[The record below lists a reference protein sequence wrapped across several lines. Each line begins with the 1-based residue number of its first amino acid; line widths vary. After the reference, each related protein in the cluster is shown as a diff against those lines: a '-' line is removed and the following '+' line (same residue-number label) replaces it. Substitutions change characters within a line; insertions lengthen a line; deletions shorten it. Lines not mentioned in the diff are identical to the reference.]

1 MPFLTELDPRAKIK
15 GSRDPLGFQPIWTG
29 LGRNVVGNFT
39 ATTGSI
45 RNFTTL
51 LIGLHFAER
60 AIQAGLAD
68 ESERCNLFMRFEQI
82 AAYSRHMSRTKDS
95 GNGERIL
102 GITRVVKNWDQT
114 NHKPYVSAKPTEQ
127 ILSNQKIYGIWGL
140 YTVASRRSRMVEE
153 SGHRLAP
160 LGQDFVESQYLPRL
174 QFGTRSRSSDLTR
187 LITQNF
193 TFEPKVKHQQ
203 IAKALSQVLAPS
215 LTATERQIYYQQFL
229 LGDPGYEKNPTHG
242 KQQTLWHTWQ
252 AMHQKD
258 AQAWKREFNYEELI
272 ELTRTARALQ
282 KDGLAQSLQNI
293 LDIEPLLSC
302 LNQVFLFSI
311 NRKGSTVKE
320 VADVLRNRWGLTLN
334 HIQSDAIEA
343 LESQLADEI
352 RLGTKQAKL
361 LGKLAKLLRA
371 GAYEEAIES
380 VFQQNALVMRDRGG
394 AAWVELKNNKIDVR
408 LRSEIPEL
416 ASAEKLP
423 ILWTNPYFL
432 NTMKNIG
439 ATLEGY
445 V

>member
-29 LGRNVVGNFT
+29 LGRNVIGNFT

-51 LIGLHFAER
+51 LIGLHFAEQ

-82 AAYSRHMSRTKDS
+82 AAYSRHMSRSKDS

-102 GITRVVKNWDQT
+102 GITRVIKNWDQT
-114 NHKPYVSAKPTEQ
+114 SHKPYVSAKPNEQ

-153 SGHRLAP
+153 SGHRLTP
-160 LGQDFVESQYLPRL
+160 LGQDFVESQYIPRL
-174 QFGTRSRSSDLTR
+174 QFGTRSRQSDLTR

-193 TFEPKVKHQQ
+193 TFEPTGKHQQ
-203 IAKALSQVLAPS
+203 IALALSKVLGS
-215 LTATERQIYYQQFL
+215 NLTPEECQLYRQQFL

-242 KQQTLWHTWQ
+242 KQQTLWHTWLS
-252 AMHQKD
+252 MHQNNP
-258 AQAWKREFNYEELI
+258 QAWKREFDYAELI
-272 ELTRTARALQ
+272 ELTQTARALQ
-282 KDGLAQSLQNI
+282 KDRLAQSLQNI

-302 LNQVFLFSI
+302 LNRIFLFSI
-311 NRKGSTVKE
+311 NRKGATVEE
-320 VADVLRNRWGLTLN
+320 VASVLRNQWGEELS
-334 HIQSDAIEA
+334 HIQSNAIEA
-343 LESQLADEI
+343 LEPKLADDI

-361 LGKLAKLLRA
+361 LTKLAQLLRS
-371 GAYEEAIES
+371 GEYEEAIRS
-380 VFQQNALVMRDRGG
+380 VFEQNALVMKDRGG
-394 AAWVELKNNKIDVR
+394 SAWVELKNNKIDVH
-408 LRSEIPEL
+408 LRSETADLP
-416 ASAEKLP
+416 SADKLP
-423 ILWTNPYFL
+423 MLWTNPYFL

-439 ATLEGY
+439 ASLEGY